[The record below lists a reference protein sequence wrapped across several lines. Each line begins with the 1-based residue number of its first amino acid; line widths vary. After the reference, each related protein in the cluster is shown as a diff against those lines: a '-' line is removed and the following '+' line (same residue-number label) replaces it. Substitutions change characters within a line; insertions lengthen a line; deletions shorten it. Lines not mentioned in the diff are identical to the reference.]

1 MKLKN
6 WIRRSFRNRVFAT
19 ILVVTLVP
27 LLLCDVVMM
36 QVIVARAEHTQ
47 ARQARAA
54 LDTLSQRFD
63 EAAGQCG
70 DTLEALATSTITRSV
85 LRRTEPD
92 SRLLYQFL
100 YLSAAAVRSYA
111 DLEIYDAQGT
121 CLYST
126 DTSLAAAPADT
137 DWGGLYAARTN
148 GGTVFLSTGRGLMA
162 ARTVTGYGGEL
173 LGYVTARIE
182 SSGFAQLFDGVMAPA
197 DDLLV
202 LDGTWR
208 TVYYTRT
215 VQADR
220 TVAALRSQLE
230 SGLPFAAARA
240 AAAETLCPGAA
251 DLLQTPNNI
260 LGIEYCKAILR
271 QGAAMQLLPLPR
283 LGTAHGTAQ
292 TGQVQG
298 QALASASH
306 IRQLVHTQG
315 IKAASPFVPQ
325 AAMELYRQ
333 AAEQGQLAD
342 PEKFSTAVLTL
353 LRTKTPEQLSTLR
366 GAGEGLENRLY
377 AAAREAETVNDLYDR
392 LKTKRYPTARL
403 RRLVL
408 DAVLDVPAAGL
419 PALPPYLL
427 VLGAKRSALPLLKHA
442 KIPAGTSLA
451 GLAGQDQKLQIAA
464 DMHSKAVDFSLLCRY
479 KIQPMGLAY
488 TAHVVLL

>member
-54 LDTLSQRFD
+54 LDMLSQRFD

-100 YLSAAAVRSYA
+100 YRSAAAVRSYA
-111 DLEIYDAQGT
+111 NLEIYDAQGA

-126 DTSLAAAPADT
+126 DASLAAAPADT

-148 GGTVFLSTGRGLMA
+148 GGTVFLSTGHGLMA

-215 VQADR
+215 VQA
-220 TVAALRSQLE
+220 L
-230 SGLPFAAARA
+230 
-240 AAAETLCPGAA
+240 
-251 DLLQTPNNI
+251 LLQ
-260 LGIEYCKAILR
+260 
-271 QGAAMQLLPLPR
+271 QPR
-283 LGTAHGTAQ
+283 VY
-292 TGQVQG
+292 TGQVLRSLYLVGAALGILCLGLCAVAAWWLSRYLSQPVNALDDAMR
-298 QALASASH
+298 QAE
-306 IRQLVHTQG
+306 RGDYNVQLYLDSPDELG
-315 IKAASPFVPQ
+315 RLAASFNR
-325 AAMELYRQ
+325 MTEEYRQ
-333 AAEQGQLAD
+333 NLERSAAGVDGDAAADAAGPAEPPLPLQHAGLHEMAGCGQPRPSDRRYVHGSGGAAAGRYLRQRAD
-342 PEKFSTAVLTL
+342 P
-353 LRTKTPEQLSTLR
+353 P
-366 GAGEGLENRLY
+366 GG
-377 AAAREAETVNDLYDR
+377 
-392 LKTKRYPTARL
+392 
-403 RRLVL
+403 
-408 DAVLDVPAAGL
+408 
-419 PALPPYLL
+419 
-427 VLGAKRSALPLLKHA
+427 
-442 KIPAGTSLA
+442 
-451 GLAGQDQKLQIAA
+451 
-464 DMHSKAVDFSLLCRY
+464 
-479 KIQPMGLAY
+479 
-488 TAHVVLL
+488 

>member
-54 LDTLSQRFD
+54 LDMLSQRFD

-111 DLEIYDAQGT
+111 DLEIYNAQGT

-126 DTSLAAAPADT
+126 DTSLAAVPADT

-162 ARTVTGYGGEL
+162 ARTVTGHGGEL

-220 TVAALRSQLE
+220 TVAALRSQL
-230 SGLPFAAARA
+230 
-240 AAAETLCPGAA
+240 
-251 DLLQTPNNI
+251 
-260 LGIEYCKAILR
+260 
-271 QGAAMQLLPLPR
+271 
-283 LGTAHGTAQ
+283 
-292 TGQVQG
+292 
-298 QALASASH
+298 
-306 IRQLVHTQG
+306 
-315 IKAASPFVPQ
+315 
-325 AAMELYRQ
+325 
-333 AAEQGQLAD
+333 
-342 PEKFSTAVLTL
+342 
-353 LRTKTPEQLSTLR
+353 
-366 GAGEGLENRLY
+366 
-377 AAAREAETVNDLYDR
+377 
-392 LKTKRYPTARL
+392 
-403 RRLVL
+403 
-408 DAVLDVPAAGL
+408 
-419 PALPPYLL
+419 
-427 VLGAKRSALPLLKHA
+427 
-442 KIPAGTSLA
+442 
-451 GLAGQDQKLQIAA
+451 LAGQKLTGDEGDVVIVMSRPVYDKLMLSGEISYAVESTQFKQGELEFTVKSINGVPVIPVPSARMKSEYDFKTDSAGGFAA
-464 DMHSKAVDFSLLCRY
+464 KSSAKD
-479 KIQPMGLAY
+479 INWII
-488 TAHVVLL
+488 

>member
-54 LDTLSQRFD
+54 LDMLSQRFD

-111 DLEIYDAQGT
+111 DLEIYNAQGT

-126 DTSLAAAPADT
+126 DTSLAAVPADT

-162 ARTVTGYGGEL
+162 ARTVTGHGGEL

-202 LDGTWR
+202 LDGN
-208 TVYYTRT
+208 V
-215 VQADR
+215 
-220 TVAALRSQLE
+220 
-230 SGLPFAAARA
+230 GLSYV
-240 AAAETLCPGAA
+240 G
-251 DLLQTPNNI
+251 
-260 LGIEYCKAILR
+260 
-271 QGAAMQLLPLPR
+271 
-283 LGTAHGTAQ
+283 
-292 TGQVQG
+292 
-298 QALASASH
+298 
-306 IRQLVHTQG
+306 
-315 IKAASPFVPQ
+315 
-325 AAMELYRQ
+325 
-333 AAEQGQLAD
+333 
-342 PEKFSTAVLTL
+342 
-353 LRTKTPEQLSTLR
+353 
-366 GAGEGLENRLY
+366 
-377 AAAREAETVNDLYDR
+377 
-392 LKTKRYPTARL
+392 
-403 RRLVL
+403 
-408 DAVLDVPAAGL
+408 
-419 PALPPYLL
+419 
-427 VLGAKRSALPLLKHA
+427 
-442 KIPAGTSLA
+442 
-451 GLAGQDQKLQIAA
+451 
-464 DMHSKAVDFSLLCRY
+464 
-479 KIQPMGLAY
+479 
-488 TAHVVLL
+488 

>member
-100 YLSAAAVRSYA
+100 YLTAAAVRSYA
-111 DLEIYDAQGT
+111 DLEIYDAQGA

-126 DTSLAAAPADT
+126 DASLAAAPADT

-208 TVYYTRT
+208 TVR
-215 VQADR
+215 V
-220 TVAALRSQLE
+220 
-230 SGLPFAAARA
+230 
-240 AAAETLCPGAA
+240 
-251 DLLQTPNNI
+251 
-260 LGIEYCKAILR
+260 
-271 QGAAMQLLPLPR
+271 
-283 LGTAHGTAQ
+283 
-292 TGQVQG
+292 
-298 QALASASH
+298 
-306 IRQLVHTQG
+306 
-315 IKAASPFVPQ
+315 
-325 AAMELYRQ
+325 
-333 AAEQGQLAD
+333 
-342 PEKFSTAVLTL
+342 
-353 LRTKTPEQLSTLR
+353 
-366 GAGEGLENRLY
+366 
-377 AAAREAETVNDLYDR
+377 
-392 LKTKRYPTARL
+392 
-403 RRLVL
+403 
-408 DAVLDVPAAGL
+408 
-419 PALPPYLL
+419 
-427 VLGAKRSALPLLKHA
+427 
-442 KIPAGTSLA
+442 
-451 GLAGQDQKLQIAA
+451 
-464 DMHSKAVDFSLLCRY
+464 
-479 KIQPMGLAY
+479 
-488 TAHVVLL
+488 